1 MSYKEDYEYMK
12 NPLVFLFFIFFS
24 NFWFLSIIFEWNFEI
39 IKEEKE
45 MKREKNKKKE
55 LTR

>member
-1 MSYKEDYEYMK
+1 MK
-12 NPLVFLFFIFFS
+12 NPLVFLFFIFFR